1 MRRNI
6 WGDLLPALIMM
17 GVGIVILSFAMA
29 FYGPDLFKEE
39 NYMEKT
45 HTINDKVTFLKI
57 SDAECDVRIRPSE
70 DGVCRVVCPDG
81 EKVFRQVTLDGQ
93 TLTVTRVD
101 ERKWYEH
108 IGISWG
114 WKPRAV
120 TVYLPE
126 GAYKDLTL
134 KTASGTIDVPAG
146 YAFSSVKI
154 TTASGDISFSGDVEK
169 SVEIT
174 TASGDVSLSDL
185 QVASLHFPGS
195 LAVTTASGEVSFE
208 NCGVSGTFTASTAS
222 GDVEVTGGTPTN
234 MVLSTVSGDVSLNKL
249 EVWGS
254 LTVST
259 TSGEI
264 SFDWLGAHEDIEM
277 TTVSGDVKGTV
288 AGDFRYSVKT
298 TSGDIRVP
306 ADGGSGSF
314 TLKTTS
320 GDVNIVSLRPQ

>member
-1 MRRNI
+1 MKRNI
-6 WGDLLPALIMM
+6 LGVLLPALIMM

-29 FYGPDLFKEE
+29 FYGPDLFEE
-39 NYMEKT
+39 EIYMEKT
-45 HTINDKVTFLKI
+45 HTINDKVSFLKV
-57 SDAECDVRIRPSE
+57 SDAECDVAIRPSP
-70 DGVCRVVCPDG
+70 DGICRVVCPDG
-81 EKVFRQVTLDGQ
+81 EKIYRQVTLDGE

-101 ERKWYEH
+101 DRKWYEH

-126 GAYKDLTL
+126 GTYRDLSL
-134 KTASGTIDVPAG
+134 KTASGEIDVPAG
-146 YAFSSVKI
+146 YTFSSAKL
-154 TTASGDISFSGDVEK
+154 TSASGDISFSCNVEK
-169 SVEIT
+169 ALEIS
-174 TASGDVSLSDL
+174 TASGDVALSDL
-185 QVASLHFPGS
+185 QVASLYFPGS
-195 LAVTTASGEVSFE
+195 LTVTTASGDLSFE

-222 GDVEVTGGTPTN
+222 GDVEVSGGAPTK
-234 MVLSTVSGDVSLNKL
+234 MVLSTVSGEISLENL

-254 LTVST
+254 LSVST

-264 SFDWLGAHEDIEM
+264 TFDRLSAHENIEM

-306 ADGGSGSF
+306 SDGGTGSF